1 MSDPQDWKQHKE
13 RSSPALLALFVWG
26 ALHLGRGF
34 ARALLPPIV
43 IYFYLTAG
51 VARRASRHFLQRAGA
66 PQQGTRGVLRH
77 IHTFAACALD
87 RVFLLS
93 GRHRKVQVT
102 VYDPDN
108 LLPYFDQHGGALVPT
123 AHLGS
128 FEALRVIGVDLKGI
142 RFRIVMDRGHGGMIS
157 DVLDRLNPQL
167 AAEIIDAGRGGPE
180 MGLALKEALQQG
192 CIVGLM
198 ADRLTGTD
206 PGVTARFMGGTV
218 RLPVSPWRLA
228 AVLGAPVI
236 LCFCLYRG
244 GARYDLHF
252 ERFLDGAT
260 VPRPERAAFTQACAQ
275 RYAERLEHYARSAP
289 YNWFNFYD
297 FWADESPSDH

>member
-1 MSDPQDWKQHKE
+1 MSDPRDWKQHKE
-13 RSSPALLALFVWG
+13 RSSPATLALIVWI

-43 IYFYLTAG
+43 AYFFLTAG
-51 VARRASRHFLQRAGA
+51 AARRASYQFLQRAGA
-66 PQQGTRGVLRH
+66 PQQGVRGVLRH

-102 VYDPDN
+102 VHDPDG
-108 LLPYFDQHGGALVPT
+108 LLPYFDKHGGALVPT

-142 RFRIVMDRGHGGMIS
+142 RFRIVMDRGHGSMIS
-157 DVLDRLNPQL
+157 RVLDQLNPQL
-167 AAEIIDAGRGGPE
+167 AAEIIDAGQGGPE

-198 ADRLTGTD
+198 ADRLTGND
-206 PGVTARFMGGTV
+206 PGVAVRFMDGMT

-244 GARYDLHF
+244 GSHYELHF
-252 ERFLDGAT
+252 EKFLDGAM
-260 VPRPERAAFTQACAQ
+260 VPRQVRDGFIQECAQ
-275 RYAERLEHYARSAP
+275 RYAERVEHYARSAP

-297 FWADESPSDH
+297 FWADETPRNH

>member
-1 MSDPQDWKQHKE
+1 MSDPRDWKQHKE
-13 RSSPALLALFVWG
+13 RSSPATLALIVWI

-43 IYFYLTAG
+43 AYFFLTAG
-51 VARRASRHFLQRAGA
+51 AARRASRQFLQRAGA
-66 PQQGTRGVLRH
+66 PQQGLCGVLRH

-102 VYDPDN
+102 VHDPDG
-108 LLPYFDQHGGALVPT
+108 LLPYFDKHGGALVPT

-142 RFRIVMDRGHGGMIS
+142 RFRIVMDRGHGSMIS
-157 DVLDRLNPQL
+157 RVLDRLNPQL

-198 ADRLTGTD
+198 ADRLTGND
-206 PGVTARFMGGTV
+206 PGVAVRFMGGMT

-244 GARYDLHF
+244 GSHYELHF
-252 ERFLDGAT
+252 EKFLDGAV
-260 VPRPERAAFTQACAQ
+260 VPRQARAAFTQECAQ
-275 RYAERLEHYARSAP
+275 RYAERVEYHARSAP

-297 FWADESPSDH
+297 FWADDSPRDH